1 MTDMHAIH
9 SLKHNKCDSSPTIPD
24 IEPGERKRIPPIAK
38 TNLHSTDVSD
48 LICAKML
55 LFVF

>member
-24 IEPGERKRIPPIAK
+24 IEPAMRKRIPPIAK
-38 TNLHSTDVSD
+38 TNLQYNS
-48 LICAKML
+48 
-55 LFVF
+55 